1 MKSFLL
7 FFTLLG
13 LMAAAHALG
22 NDPIISDNCT
32 VIDNCELCLNSSCH
46 WLQCINDDPS
56 CQDNPESEMCHD
68 VPCTIPTT
76 VAPPTEPPTEP
87 PTTEAPATTTPAPTE
102 PPTPPPTEPPTTEAP
117 TEPPTEA
124 PTTQPPT
131 TEAPTR
137 PLLRHLQHSL
147 RPQKPPPEP
156 PTEAPTTL
164 PPATTT
170 EKPCPTPDGRHFD
183 APSFFGGMVL
193 AVGILAVA
201 YAAWRFYKSRNER
214 NYHTLQT
221 VY

>member
-124 PTTQPPT
+124 PTT
-131 TEAPTR
+131 
-137 PLLRHLQHSL
+137 
-147 RPQKPPPEP
+147 
-156 PTEAPTTL
+156 L

-214 NYHTLQT
+214 NYHTLQET
-221 VY
+221 VHM